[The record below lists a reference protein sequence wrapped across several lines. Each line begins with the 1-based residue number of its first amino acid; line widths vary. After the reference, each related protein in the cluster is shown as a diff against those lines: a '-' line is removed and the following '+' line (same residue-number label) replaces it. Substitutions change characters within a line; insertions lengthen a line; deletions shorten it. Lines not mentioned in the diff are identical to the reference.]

1 MTADRSTPRP
11 AALELRGIVKRF
23 GATQAL
29 DGASVRVEQGSIHGL
44 VGENGAGK
52 STLIKVLAGIH
63 HADSG
68 ELRINGQTLAKPG
81 PRQVEALGVRFTH
94 QERLLPASFT
104 VGEAL
109 FFGQEIRFGPWV
121 NRRAQ
126 QCEAARLL
134 HDYFDLVLPPGALIR
149 ELNSAQRQVLQI
161 IRALLAKPKILVF
174 DEPSVSLVKREVD
187 QLLAIIR
194 RLRDDGLT
202 ILYISH
208 YLQEIAD
215 LCDQVTVL
223 RNGRDV
229 AQVDPRTTSS
239 AEVARLMVNRDVNEL
254 YPKPAVELGT
264 AVLEVR
270 GLTIPGACQGI
281 NLTVRRG
288 EVLGLTGLVGSG
300 AKELL
305 QSLFGLVRPSA
316 GSIRLDGRDR
326 VLKSPR
332 HAVREGIA
340 LVPEERRSHGVAP
353 ALSVLE
359 NLTLTSLQRFSR
371 VGVLKAH
378 AEAAESD
385 RLIDALA
392 IKAAGHGASVRQL
405 SGGNQQKVALGKW
418 LSRASAVY
426 LLDEPSV
433 GVDIAAKVEIYRLI
447 GRLVEQGAA
456 VLVLSADLPELI
468 GITDRIIVLHRG
480 SIAGEFV
487 ARQVDSERL
496 LACATG
502 AVGAPAPA
510 SGSAQGARHVAI

>member
-1 MTADRSTPRP
+1 MSADRSAIHP
-11 AALELRGIVKRF
+11 AALELSGIFKRF

-29 DGASVRVEQGSIHGL
+29 DGASVRVEHGSIHGL

-68 ELRINGQTLAKPG
+68 TLSINGQTLVAPT
-81 PRQVEALGVRFTH
+81 PRQVEAQGVRFIH
-94 QERLLPASFT
+94 QERLLPPNFT

-126 QCEAARLL
+126 QREATRLL
-134 HDYFDLVLPPGALIR
+134 HDYFGLELPPGALIR

-174 DEPSVSLVKREVD
+174 DEPTVSLVKREVD
-187 QLLAIIR
+187 QLLAIIC
-194 RLRDDGLT
+194 RLRDSGLT

-208 YLQEIAD
+208 YLQEIGD

-239 AEVARLMVNRDVNEL
+239 AHIARLMVNRDVNEL
-254 YPKPAVELGT
+254 YPKPVIELGAT
-264 AVLEVR
+264 LLEVR
-270 GLTIPGACQGI
+270 GLSIPGACHGI
-281 NLTVRRG
+281 HLNVRRG
-288 EVLGLTGLVGSG
+288 EVLGITGLVGSG

-305 QSLFGLVRPSA
+305 QSLFGLARPSA
-316 GSIRLDGRDR
+316 GNIYLNGRELH
-326 VLKSPR
+326 LKTPR

-353 ALSVLE
+353 LLSVLE

-371 VGVLKAH
+371 AGLLNTR
-378 AEAAESD
+378 AEAAESE

-392 IKAAGHGASVRQL
+392 IKTAGHGASVRQL

-418 LSRASAVY
+418 LSRKAAVY

-447 GRLVEQGAA
+447 GRLAEQGAA

-480 SIAGEFV
+480 SIAGEFPS
-487 ARQVDSERL
+487 RQVDTERL

-502 AVGAPAPA
+502 AVDAVAAGT
-510 SGSAQGARHVAI
+510 QGAWHVAV